1 MKWSGVKGEKKIL
14 FDCPLLE
21 IIVVHREHS
30 HLRNKMEASQHPF
43 RQFYPPPLPDK
54 TFERL
59 SYPKWLAKRAINAQL
74 PDRCSRSPRNYIAV
88 PFKTRL
94 FMHSHFGGR
103 SRVYGFRH
111 IGKSSNDKIVDRRPQ
126 RRVAKKLEWSEFS
139 SVRNFSFSFSFFLGQ
154 HPPVDI

>member
-1 MKWSGVKGEKKIL
+1 MSILIFGIKWKHHSTPSASFTLLLSPIKHLKGSSI
-14 FDCPLLE
+14 
-21 IIVVHREHS
+21 
-30 HLRNKMEASQHPF
+30 RNGS
-43 RQFYPPPLPDK
+43 R
-54 TFERL
+54 
-59 SYPKWLAKRAINAQL
+59 NAQL
-74 PDRCSRSPRNYIAV
+74 TPNYPTGVVGHRVITFTAV

-103 SRVYGFRH
+103 SRVYGFRR